1 MLRAFQGIMPKVE
14 PSAFIEETAVVLGDV
29 VIGAESSVW
38 FLTIIRGDVNVIRIG
53 ARTNIQDLCALHVTH
68 DTHPLIIGDEV
79 TVGHRVLLHGCT
91 IKIRVLVG
99 MGAILMDGVVI
110 GEECV
115 IGAGSLV
122 TEGTEV
128 PPRSVVLGSPGRVK
142 RALTDAEREWIR
154 QSATNYVRYAAEHRL
169 SQRGPD
175 FDRTV

>member
-1 MLRAFQGIMPKVE
+1 
-14 PSAFIEETAVVLGDV
+14 
-29 VIGAESSVW
+29 
-38 FLTIIRGDVNVIRIG
+38 
-53 ARTNIQDLCALHVTH
+53 
-68 DTHPLIIGDEV
+68 
-79 TVGHRVLLHGCT
+79 
-91 IKIRVLVG
+91 

-128 PPRSVVLGSPGRVK
+128 PSGSLVLGTPGRVK

-154 QSATNYVRYAAEHRL
+154 QSAKNYVRYAAEHRL

-175 FDRTV
+175 LDRTV